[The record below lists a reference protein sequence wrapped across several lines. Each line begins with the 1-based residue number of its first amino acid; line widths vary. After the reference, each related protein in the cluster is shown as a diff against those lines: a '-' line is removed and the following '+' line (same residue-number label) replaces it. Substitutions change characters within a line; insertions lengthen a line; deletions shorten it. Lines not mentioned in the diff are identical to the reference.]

1 MYSAPLNTPTL
12 ANTLWKD
19 QSLLRS
25 IVLAVAG
32 SVLLIASAKISVP
45 FYPVPITMQTFVV
58 LLIGFVYGWKLGAAT
73 ILLYLVEG
81 VAGLPV
87 FSNTPERGIGVAYMM
102 GPTGG
107 YLAGFVFAAA
117 LCGWL
122 AERGWDRHWLT
133 TLGAM
138 VMGNL
143 VIYVLGLAW
152 LGSLIGWDKPVLD
165 YGLFPFLYGDL
176 FKIIL
181 ATLVF
186 PVAWKFIKK

>member
-1 MYSAPLNTPTL
+1 MYSTPLNHPTL
-12 ANTLWKD
+12 ADTLWKD
-19 QSLLRS
+19 QSLLRT

-32 SVLLIASAKISVP
+32 SILLYISAKIRVP

-81 VAGLPV
+81 AAGLPV
-87 FSNTPERGIGVAYMM
+87 FSGSPERGIGVAYMM

-107 YLAGFVFAAA
+107 YLTGFVLAAG

-133 TLGAM
+133 TLAAL

-143 VIYVLGLAW
+143 VIYALGLAW
-152 LGSLIGWDKPVLD
+152 LGSVVGWDKPVLD

-176 FKIIL
+176 FKVIL
-181 ATLVF
+181 ATLAF
-186 PVAWKFIKK
+186 PVAWKIIRK

>member
-1 MYSAPLNTPTL
+1 MYSTPLNHPTL
-12 ANTLWKD
+12 ADTLWKD
-19 QSLLRS
+19 QSLLRT

-32 SVLLIASAKISVP
+32 SILLYISAKIRVP

-81 VAGLPV
+81 AAGLPV
-87 FSNTPERGIGVAYMM
+87 FSGSPERGIGVAYMM

-107 YLAGFVFAAA
+107 YLTGFVLAAG

-133 TLGAM
+133 TLAAM

-143 VIYVLGLAW
+143 VIYALGLAW
-152 LGSLIGWDKPVLD
+152 LGSVVGWDKPVLD

-176 FKIIL
+176 FKVIL
-181 ATLVF
+181 ATLAF
-186 PVAWKFIKK
+186 PVAWKIIRK